1 MKEKLGEKIL
11 GTCRIEPA
19 FCAIISKK
27 TFLIYFDIICYF
39 NFFLSICSVFDRTSN
54 CQIVVSS
61 FGWKFSRFVL
71 WKVAFLGCW
80 SFVIVAEDFG
90 MVIGAESWSELW
102 RS

>member
-1 MKEKLGEKIL
+1 MQL
-11 GTCRIEPA
+11 
-19 FCAIISKK
+19 FKK
-27 TFLIYFDIICYF
+27 KMFLIYFDIICYF
-39 NFFLSICSVFDRTSN
+39 FIFFLSICSVFDRTSN

-61 FGWKFSRFVL
+61 FRWKFSRFVL